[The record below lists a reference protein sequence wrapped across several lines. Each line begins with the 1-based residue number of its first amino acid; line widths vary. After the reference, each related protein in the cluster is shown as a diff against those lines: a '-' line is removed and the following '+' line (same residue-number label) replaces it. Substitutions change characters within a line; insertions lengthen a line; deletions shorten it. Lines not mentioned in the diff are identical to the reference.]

1 MKSYILEKTSS
12 KVSLYSRGPKVKR
25 DIVITQNS
33 GFKSVLITRENS
45 QGKIGVITTA
55 DIFMVD
61 NQDDLAGMID
71 CPYSIKYPLVH
82 ASKGVLNHQFP
93 KFFDTANDA
102 IRASIVEIDK
112 TDYRGRNHR
121 IVTYCN
127 DDGQFS
133 VYSKQLG
140 VN

>member
-1 MKSYILEKTSS
+1 MKSYILEKSTS
-12 KVSLYSRGPKVKR
+12 KVSLYSRGPKVER

-33 GFKSVLITRENS
+33 GFQSVLITRKNS
-45 QGKIGVITTA
+45 IGKIGVITTA
-55 DIFMVD
+55 DIFFVD
-61 NQDDLAGMID
+61 NEEDLTNMID
-71 CPYSIKYPLVH
+71 CQYSMKYPLLH
-82 ASKGVLNHQFP
+82 PSKGVLNHQFP

-102 IRASIVEIDK
+102 IRASIIKLDS
-112 TDYRGRNHR
+112 TDYRGRQHR
-121 IVTYCN
+121 VVIYCN

>member
-12 KVSLYSRGPKVKR
+12 KVSLFSKGPKVKR

-33 GFKSVLITRENS
+33 GFQSVLITRENS

-71 CPYSIKYPLVH
+71 CPYSMKYPLLH
-82 ASKGVLNHQFP
+82 AGKGILNYQYP

-102 IRASIVEIDK
+102 IRASVIKLD
-112 TDYRGRNHR
+112 TPDYRGRQHR
-121 IVTYCN
+121 VVIICN

-133 VYSKQLG
+133 VYSKQME